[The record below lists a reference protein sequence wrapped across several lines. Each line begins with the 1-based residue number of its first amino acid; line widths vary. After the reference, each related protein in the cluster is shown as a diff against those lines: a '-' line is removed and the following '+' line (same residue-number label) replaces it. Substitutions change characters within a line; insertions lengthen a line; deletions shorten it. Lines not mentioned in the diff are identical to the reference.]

1 MSEKDRPIVS
11 PDKEQ
16 EKTAMHGAEKR
27 NFVVRLLSWLLRG
40 CLYFLTIF
48 ILLSALLY
56 VPFVQD
62 WAVGV
67 ACDKIG
73 ESTGMDVSVDRVR
86 LSFPLDVDLQ
96 ELCITQR
103 DTLRNVSTTDT
114 VLAVRHCIVDLDM
127 LKVFQLRIGVDEVT
141 LKGVVVDS
149 RDLIASLRLKGSLK
163 TFEIDAHDLQF
174 KECLANV
181 TSATLDGCD
190 LDIAMQDTTIIDTT
204 TSEPLMWNLN
214 FGDIALRD
222 TRVAFHTAGD
232 TMSVRASICSAE
244 LSDGSFDIG
253 HNKLRLSD
261 FDMRADSVLYDLN
274 YESATESGLDVN
286 HIALYD
292 ISASVPFV
300 DYDLD
305 AGHLK
310 ADLSKLS
317 VREKCGFDIRTMSA
331 KIDLDTTKIVV
342 EDAVLKTPSSSLRA
356 CVNMDWSALTP
367 KHRGRMNAEL
377 SADFS
382 REDVLALAGSYMPE
396 SVVKNYPDRLL
407 TAAIELEGNVDHV
420 DVKSFGVK
428 MPGMIEA
435 YVRGAA
441 GDLVSE
447 GAVAAD
453 LDWEIHTQDLSLLKR
468 VAGLTGVNLPPMDIC
483 GTTNIG
489 GEIYSADVQLRQG
502 KGLLK
507 AKGWYNS
514 QNDAYKADVD
524 VRNLAV
530 SRFVPMDSTFVVSA
544 NVKAKGRGFDLLS
557 RTAKLDTRILLSNAS
572 YGSANV
578 GDVQLEARLDKG
590 EGLVNLFSGGDVV
603 DADGCVEFS
612 IVDKK
617 LDSAAFSIDLRALD
631 LYTLH
636 LTKHPLKASMTMRM
650 KGNSNLQDVHYVKGD
665 VSGMR
670 LLLADTTYYPKDIN
684 LEALLNPD
692 TTYAFLSAGDLD
704 FRLNSSEG
712 LGSLVSKFT
721 EFADSVT
728 YQMEQRDYHQTRLTR
743 LLPNAELLIKSG
755 QQNPL
760 NNFLRSMYGYTFQSV
775 DIDMHTNPVS
785 GINGNGAIFRTN
797 TGAIVLDTICFD
809 LRQDTAGLLLDA
821 RVANNKRNKDVTF
834 LTTLQAQVKPG
845 AVGCNLQF
853 FDAQGTKGVD
863 LGAMLSFT
871 DEAVRLHITPLRPII
886 AYRYFTVNEDNFLSM
901 SKGGHYDANLDLL
914 ADDGTGLKLF
924 STPNEE
930 AQQDLTASLNHFNLG
945 ELCSVMPYM
954 PRITGFLQGD
964 VRYLQSDITTILADV
979 VAQGLTYEG
988 YEMGNVGLNA
998 AYLPNEDGTHFVDGY
1013 ISQNDN
1019 QVVTFNG
1026 TYYVEGNSEKID
1038 AEATVEHLPLHLANA
1053 FLDETIN
1060 LTGDLDGYLHV
1071 TGSLSQP
1078 RLDGVIATEGLHVI
1092 SPMYSI
1098 NMRVEDD
1105 SIKVA
1110 GSKLNLNKIVAYT
1123 TGANPLTMD
1132 GFIDF
1137 SNLSDINLD
1146 ITAKAK
1152 NFELINAQKTRGVA
1166 AYGKVY
1172 VDLNARARG
1181 TLNDLDVTGS
1191 LGVLGNT
1198 NVTYVLIDSPI
1209 TVEDEMSDLVTFCDF
1224 GDTIKV
1230 ADTEFVPPS
1239 NMNMRFNVSVDKA
1252 AQVNCL
1258 LSEDGANYIKLE
1270 GGGDL
1275 LMTYN
1280 DVQGMKL
1287 NGRYTIL
1294 DGRMTYTLMV
1304 VSLKDCVIEN
1314 GSYVEFNGDIMN
1326 PRLNIVASERVNSS
1340 IVEND
1345 VPRTVGFD
1353 VGLTISQTLED
1364 MGLEFTLDAP
1374 EDMSVQNQI
1383 AQMTLEQ
1390 RSRVA
1395 VTLMATGMYI
1405 VEGQASGGFNTT
1417 NALNAFLQSQ
1427 IASITGKALKTVDL
1441 SLGVQNNATASG
1453 GMTTDYT
1460 FRFAKRFWGNR
1471 ISVIVGGKV
1480 SSGQEAVNT
1489 GQSIIDNVSVEYR
1502 LDKSATRYV
1511 TLYYDKNNKSVLE
1524 GEIVEMG
1531 AGLVLRRTTDR
1542 LGELFMFRTKKD
1554 DDEQ

>member
-1 MSEKDRPIVS
+1 MSDKDNPIVT

-16 EKTAMHGAEKR
+16 KLTAGQSVEKR
-27 NFVVRLLSWLLRG
+27 NFIVRLLSWLLKG
-40 CLYFLTIF
+40 CLCFLTIF
-48 ILLSALLY
+48 VLLSALLY

-62 WAVGV
+62 WAVRL
-67 ACDKIG
+67 ACDKIS
-73 ESTGMDVSVDRVR
+73 ETTDMDVSVDRVR

-103 DTLRNVSTTDT
+103 DTIRNVSTRDT

-127 LKVFQLRIGVDEVT
+127 LKVFKLSIGVDAVE

-149 RDLIASLRLKGSLK
+149 RNLIATLRLKGGLK
-163 TFEIDAHDLQF
+163 TFTLDAHDLQF
-174 KECLANV
+174 KECLVNI

-190 LDIAMQDTTIIDTT
+190 LDIAMQDTTVIDTT
-204 TSEPLMWNLN
+204 TNEPLMWNLD
-214 FGDIALRD
+214 FGDIALKD
-222 TRVAFHTAGD
+222 TRIAFHTAGD
-232 TMSVRASICSAE
+232 TMSVRTSIRSAE

-253 HNKLRLSD
+253 HSKLKLSD
-261 FDMRADSVLYDLN
+261 FALRADSILYDLN
-274 YESATESGLDVN
+274 YEETAESGLDVN

-292 ISASVPFV
+292 ITANVPFV
-300 DYDLD
+300 DYDLE

-310 ADLSKLS
+310 TCLDRLS
-317 VREKCGFDIRTMSA
+317 VREKCGFDILSMSA
-331 KIDLDTTKIVV
+331 CIDLDTTKIIV

-356 CVNMDWSALTP
+356 FADMDWSALTP
-367 KHRGRMNAEL
+367 RNRGRMNATL

-396 SVVKNYPDRLL
+396 SVISNYPDRLL
-407 TAAIELEGNVDHV
+407 TAAVELEGNIDHI
-420 DVKSFGVK
+420 DVKAFDVK

-435 YVRGAA
+435 RVSGAA
-441 GDLVSE
+441 DGLVSE
-447 GAVAAD
+447 GALAAD
-453 LDWEIHTQDLSLLKR
+453 LDWDVHTQDLSLLKR
-468 VAGLTGVNLPPMDIC
+468 VVGLRGISLPPMDIS
-483 GTTNIG
+483 GKTKVEG
-489 GEIYSADVQLRQG
+489 DIYDADIHLRQG
-502 KGLLK
+502 KGVVK
-507 AKGWYNS
+507 AKGWYNA
-514 QNDAYKADVD
+514 QNDSYNADVD
-524 VRNLAV
+524 VRNLMV
-530 SRFVPMDSTFVVSA
+530 SRFVPMDSAFVVSTS
-544 NVKAKGRGFDLLS
+544 VKAKGRGFDLLS
-557 RTAKLDTRILLSNAS
+557 KSAKLDANMLVTNAS

-578 GDVQLEARLDKG
+578 GNVQLDARLDRG
-590 EGLVNLFSGGDVV
+590 EGLVNLLSGGDII
-603 DADGCVEFS
+603 DADGCVEFR
-612 IVDKK
+612 IEDKK
-617 LDSAAFSIDLRALD
+617 LDSAAFTVDLRALD
-631 LYTLH
+631 LYTMH

-650 KGNSNLQDVHYVKGD
+650 SGNSNLQDMHYVKGD
-665 VSGMR
+665 VSGMK
-670 LLLADTTYYPKDIN
+670 LLMADTAYYPKDIN

-692 TTYAFLSAGDLD
+692 TTYACLSAGDLD
-704 FRLNSSEG
+704 FRLKSSEG
-712 LGSLVSKFT
+712 LNMLIDRFT

-728 YQMEQRDYHQTRLTR
+728 YQMEHRDYHQKRLTR
-743 LLPNAELLIKSG
+743 LLPDAELLVRSG

-760 NNFLRSMYGYTFQSV
+760 NNILRSMYGYTFQSI

-809 LRQDTAGLLLDA
+809 LRQDSVGLVLDA

-834 LTTLQAQVKPG
+834 STTLKAQVKPE

-853 FDAQGTKGVD
+853 FDARGVKGVD
-863 LGAMLSFT
+863 LGALLSFT
-871 DEAVRLHITPLRPII
+871 DEAVRLHITPLRPVI
-886 AYRYFTVNEDNFLSM
+886 AYRYFTVNEDNFLSVG
-901 SKGGHYDANLDLL
+901 KDGHYDANLDLL

-954 PRITGFLQGD
+954 PSITGYLQGD
-964 VRYLQSDITTILADV
+964 VRYLQSDITTILADLV
-979 VAQGLTYEG
+979 VQGMTYDG
-988 YEMGNVGLNA
+988 YSMGNIGLNA

-1013 ISQNDN
+1013 VTQNDN
-1019 QVVTFNG
+1019 QVITFNG
-1026 TYYVEGNSEKID
+1026 TYYDEGNSEKID
-1038 AEATVEHLPLHLANA
+1038 AEANIEHLPLDLANA
-1053 FLDETIN
+1053 FLGETIN
-1060 LTGDLDGYLHV
+1060 LTGDLDGNLNV
-1071 TGSLSQP
+1071 TGTLSAP

-1110 GSKLNLNKIVAYT
+1110 GSRLNLNRIVAYT
-1123 TGANPLTMD
+1123 SGANSLTMD
-1132 GFIDF
+1132 GSIDF
-1137 SNLSDINLD
+1137 SNLNDINLD

-1181 TLNDLDVTGS
+1181 SVNDLVVTGS

-1224 GDTIKV
+1224 GDTVRV
-1230 ADTEFVPPS
+1230 ADTDFVPPS
-1239 NMNMRFNVSVDKA
+1239 NMNMRFNISVDKA

-1280 DVQGMKL
+1280 DVQGVKL
-1287 NGRYTIL
+1287 NGRYTII

-1314 GSYVEFNGDIMN
+1314 GSYVEFNGNIMN
-1326 PRLNIVASERVNSS
+1326 PRLNIIASERVNSS

-1353 VGLTISQTLED
+1353 VGLTISQTLEN

-1453 GMTTDYT
+1453 GVTTDYT

-1480 SSGQEAVNT
+1480 SSGQEAANT

-1554 DDEQ
+1554 DEQ